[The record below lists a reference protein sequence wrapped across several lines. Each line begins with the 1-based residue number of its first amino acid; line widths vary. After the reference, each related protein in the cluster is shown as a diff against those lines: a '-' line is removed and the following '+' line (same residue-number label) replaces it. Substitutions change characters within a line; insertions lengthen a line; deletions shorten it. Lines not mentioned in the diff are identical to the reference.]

1 MCKECNKS
9 FCDPFCPQFSGYLP
23 MVGAPV
29 HHCASCG
36 EPIYAGEVYYL
47 FEDVAYCKECVE
59 NFDVCELA
67 EAFGFSD
74 VSQLLES
81 LGGELRRD

>member
-1 MCKECNKS
+1 MCKECHKS

-23 MVGAPV
+23 AVGAPV
-29 HHCASCG
+29 HHCAYCEG
-36 EPIYAGEVYYL
+36 AIYAGDLYYL
-47 FEDVAYCKECVE
+47 VEDLAYCKECVE
-59 NFDVCELA
+59 NFDMFELA
-67 EAFGFSD
+67 DAFGFSD